1 MQYQRAEAPARPPV
15 LLGCLGILAALLV
28 LAIAAGSC
36 VVFLESG
43 ADAGDLVLDPAEL
56 YAPGSVTYLG
66 EDNVFIVRLPD
77 GVFHALNNL
86 DQPNRA
92 TPGAR
97 CRVRSVS
104 IGDPTIAARYD
115 AVRESLS
122 PAADGATV
130 IFTEDCNGAIYDLTG
145 ILLGAEGF
153 NLDHHPVSIR
163 DDGRLVVDLSER
175 ICTTRTATQLAA
187 TVDCPNP

>member
-1 MQYQRAEAPARPPV
+1 MQYQRAETPARPPV
-15 LLGCLGILAALLV
+15 LLGCLGLLAGLAV
-28 LAIAAGSC
+28 LGIAVVSC
-36 VVFLESG
+36 VSFLESG

-56 YAPGSVTYLG
+56 YARGSVTYLG
-66 EDNVFIVRLPD
+66 EDNVFIVRLRD
-77 GVFHALNNL
+77 GTFHALNNL

-130 IFTEDCNGAIYDLTG
+130 IFTEDCNDAIYDLTG
-145 ILLGAEGF
+145 VLLGAEGF
-153 NLDHHPVSIR
+153 NLDHHPTSIR
-163 DDGRLVVDLSER
+163 EDGRLVVDLSER
-175 ICTTRTATQLAA
+175 ICTARTATQL
-187 TVDCPNP
+187 TQSVDCPDL